1 MWAKFEGLA
10 EATGGRDEF
19 GRECGILE
27 QLCFRRRR
35 KTCAFTGDEISVQLG
50 TNSLHYVLARTGTC
64 HDHEASF
71 VRIVRPVLG
80 PWKLI

>member
-10 EATGGRDEF
+10 EATVGRDEF
-19 GRECGILE
+19 GRECGISE

-35 KTCAFTGDEISVQLG
+35 KICALTGDEIILQFG

-64 HDHEASF
+64 HDHEALF
-71 VRIVRPVLG
+71 VRPVLG